1 MHFSFAVSC
10 LDFNVVTMFYFL
22 VKFDNLKAGK
32 LLLTGLRTNSRTWFN
47 KMEKLTKTVAP
58 PEMKVHLQALPTG
71 YKYEFP

>member
-10 LDFNVVTMFYFL
+10 LDFNVVAVFYFL
-22 VKFDNLKAGK
+22 VKFDDLKAGK
-32 LLLTGLRTNSRTWFN
+32 LLLTGLRTHSRTWFN
-47 KMEKLTKTVAP
+47 KMEKLTKPVAP